1 MATYTVEVRAMVEN
15 HFDLGL
21 KDYPIFDENY
31 RGVLNQKILEHY
43 YFREIGFETASLFKF
58 YLNRTMNEIMPYYNQ
73 LYKSELL
80 EFNPFYNVDQVTTAD
95 RLLSGNRQELE
106 NTKNGGETTTTQDLT
121 NTNSTTSQGN
131 ASSNTVNHDIE
142 NSTMNQN
149 HNQKDVFSDTP
160 QGLLRIGNISNEIYA
175 STADFEED
183 ETNRT
188 DNKEHTNHNDNV
200 SSSTE
205 TVLSDGKQQGSITN
219 SQNTSTD
226 TSHSAHHNDTENYL
240 NHVIGKSPGE
250 TYSEMLIKYRDTF
263 LNIDMMIIE
272 ELKDL
277 FMNVF

>member
-95 RLLSGNRQELE
+95 RLLSGNRQELG

-142 NSTMNQN
+142 NSTMNQT

-188 DNKEHTNHNDNV
+188 DNRENTNHNDNV

-250 TYSEMLIKYRDTF
+250 TYSEMLLKYRDTF
-263 LNIDMMIIE
+263 LNIDMMVIE